1 MCLVVIILLFLP
13 VDGLDNVKI
22 SLSTEAG
29 GILGRKYGGKLKAF
43 YLRDNVAVN
52 RSNNFIV
59 ISNT

>member
-52 RSNNFIV
+52 NFIV